1 MVFGQLQA
9 MCAHAVTLRLV
20 GPYVLVLLHKE
31 NRWEHL
37 RGWGDFDLPV
47 VASAIERSE
56 ASAAV
61 AVAVAAAATAAA
73 AAAAAASAA
82 AAVAAARQK
91 AAPAHIVDTTLLQ
104 SAAQQLQVR
113 LSRLRQDDVDSEW
126 GYFFGIS

>member
-37 RGWGDFDLPV
+37 RGWEDFDLPV

-56 ASAAV
+56 ASA

-104 SAAQQLQVR
+104 SATQQLQVR

-126 GYFFGIS
+126 G